1 MALEGEIFVKID
13 ISPLGVETTH
23 VYWNI
28 QGFFPVPQPLISF
41 ECFLFPD
48 SILTESSWSLGEGN
62 IFSLILTGLD
72 FV

>member
-28 QGFFPVPQPLISF
+28 QGFFSRSSTFDLLRMFSISRQYF
-41 ECFLFPD
+41 D
-48 SILTESSWSLGEGN
+48 
-62 IFSLILTGLD
+62 
-72 FV
+72 